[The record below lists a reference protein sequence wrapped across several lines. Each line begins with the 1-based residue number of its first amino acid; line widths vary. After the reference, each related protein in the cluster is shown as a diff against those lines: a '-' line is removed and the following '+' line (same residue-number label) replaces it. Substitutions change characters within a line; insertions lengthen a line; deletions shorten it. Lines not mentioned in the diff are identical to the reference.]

1 MFRRMKPPSEFEI
14 ERFDMLKLAV
24 IGAQTLL
31 GRELVAALEAREA
44 SVVPLS
50 IGALT
55 VEEEVGDLVVFA
67 PSRLLLE
74 GLDAVLL
81 ADTPNFELLEGFP
94 GRILDLRSEPE
105 TRIDPMPL
113 AGPWPQG
120 AKSLRGRP
128 ALEQVLALIP
138 SLLNGVGDVG
148 GTHLR
153 SVAWMGDRGLDG
165 LVEQTLAVLNGED
178 PDLTKLGYRQA
189 FEVVPV
195 APVAGKG
202 RLMEIRVPSFHGDL
216 LVLQVRASDGKALEK
231 KEAPAGVKWV
241 ESAPSSRDVAISA
254 DLLAHFDVAPDGKAA
269 VLTLGFD
276 PVLWGVL
283 RPTMRVLGLMD

>member
-1 MFRRMKPPSEFEI
+1 
-14 ERFDMLKLAV
+14 MLKLAV

-31 GRELVAALEAREA
+31 GRELVNTLEARDA

-55 VEEEVGDLVVFA
+55 VEEEIGDLVVFA
-67 PSRLLLE
+67 PSKLLLE
-74 GLDAVLL
+74 GLDAVIL
-81 ADTPNFELLEGFP
+81 ADTPDMDLLEGFP
-94 GRILDLRSEPE
+94 GRILDLRPEPE
-105 TRIDPMPL
+105 LRIDPMPL
-113 AGPWPQG
+113 AGGWPEG
-120 AKSLRGRP
+120 VKSLRGRA

-138 SLLNGVGDVG
+138 SLLDGVGEVG

-178 PDLTKLGYRQA
+178 PDLTKMGYRQA

-195 APVAGKG
+195 TPLAGRG

-216 LVLQVRASDGKALEK
+216 LILQIRASEGKTLGK
-231 KEAPAGVKWV
+231 KDAPAGVKWV
-241 ESAPSSRDVAISA
+241 EAAPSSRDVAISA
-254 DLLAHFDVAPDGKAA
+254 DLLAYMDLASDSKAA
-269 VLTLGFD
+269 MVTLGFD

-283 RPTMRVLGLMD
+283 RPTMRVMGLM

>member
-1 MFRRMKPPSEFEI
+1 MKPLSGFDI
-14 ERFDMLKLAV
+14 ERVDMLKLAV
-24 IGAQTLL
+24 IGAQTLV
-31 GRELVAALEAREA
+31 GRELVGALEARDA

-67 PSRLLLE
+67 PTKLLLE

-81 ADTPNFELLEGFP
+81 AGTPDFALLDGFP
-94 GRILDLRSEPE
+94 GRILDLRPEPE
-105 TRIDPMPL
+105 MSIEPLPL
-113 AGPWPQG
+113 AGTWPQG
-120 AKSLRGRP
+120 VKSLRGRP

-138 SLLNGVGDVG
+138 SLLDGVGEVG

-178 PDLTKLGYRQA
+178 PDLAKLGYRQA

-195 APVAGKG
+195 TPVVGKG
-202 RLMEIRVPSFHGDL
+202 RLMEVRVPSFHGDL
-216 LVLQVRASDGKALEK
+216 LILQVRAAEGRHLTKR
-231 KEAPAGVKWV
+231 EAPGGVKWL
-241 ESAPSSRDVAISA
+241 ETTPSSRDVAVSA
-254 DLLAHFDVAPDGKAA
+254 ELLAHADLTSDGQAA
-269 VLTLGFD
+269 MLTLGFD

-283 RPTMRVLGLMD
+283 RPTMRVLGLM

>member
-1 MFRRMKPPSEFEI
+1 
-14 ERFDMLKLAV
+14 MLKLAV

-31 GRELVAALEAREA
+31 GRELVNALEAREA
-44 SVVPLS
+44 SVLPLS

-74 GLDAVLL
+74 GLDAVIL
-81 ADTPNFELLEGFP
+81 ADSPDPELLEGFP

-105 TRIDPMPL
+105 ARIDPMPL
-113 AGPWPQG
+113 AGPWPKG
-120 AKSLRGRP
+120 VKSLRGRP
-128 ALEQVLALIP
+128 ALEQVLALLP
-138 SLLNGVGDVG
+138 SLLDGLGEVG

-178 PDLTKLGYRQA
+178 PDLVKLGYRQA

-195 APVAGKG
+195 TPAAGKG

-216 LVLQVRASDGKALEK
+216 LILQLRAAEGKTLVK
-231 KEAPAGVKWV
+231 KAAPVGVAWV
-241 ESAPSSRDVAISA
+241 EAAPSSRDVAISH
-254 DLLAHFDVAPDGKAA
+254 DLLAYLDLTGGGQAG

-276 PVLWGVL
+276 PVLWGTL
-283 RPTMRVLGLMD
+283 RPAMRVLGLMD

>member
-1 MFRRMKPPSEFEI
+1 
-14 ERFDMLKLAV
+14 MLKLAV

-31 GRELVAALEAREA
+31 GRELVSALEAQDA

-50 IGALT
+50 TGPLT
-55 VEEEVGDLVVFA
+55 IEEEEGDLVVFA
-67 PSRLLLE
+67 PDPALLE

-81 ADTPNFELLEGFP
+81 ADTPDPAFLADFP
-94 GRILDLRSEPE
+94 GRILDLRPE
-105 TRIDPMPL
+105 APSQLDAVPL
-113 AGPWPQG
+113 AGAWPAG
-120 AKSLRGRP
+120 AKVLRGRP

-138 SLLNGVGDVG
+138 SLLAGVGEVA

-165 LVEQTLAVLNGED
+165 LVEQTLAILNGED
-178 PDLTKLGYRQA
+178 PDTAKLCYRQA

-195 APVAGKG
+195 APAAGKG
-202 RLMEIRVPSFHGDL
+202 RLLEVRVPTFHGDL
-216 LVLQVRASDGKALEK
+216 LLLHVRAAEGASLTTR
-231 KEAPAGVKWV
+231 EAPAGVAWV
-241 ESAPSSRDVAISA
+241 AAPPSSREVAVSA
-254 DLLAHFDVAPDGKAA
+254 DLLAHADLSADGRAA

-283 RPTMRVLGLMD
+283 RPALRVLGLM

>member
-1 MFRRMKPPSEFEI
+1 
-14 ERFDMLKLAV
+14 MLKLAV
-24 IGAQTLL
+24 IGAQSLL
-31 GRELVAALEAREA
+31 GRELVGALEAQEA

-67 PSRLLLE
+67 PSKLLLE
-74 GLDAVLL
+74 GLDAVIL
-81 ADTPNFELLEGFP
+81 ADTPDFELLEDFP
-94 GRILDLRSEPE
+94 GRILDLRPEPE
-105 TRIDPMPL
+105 ARIDALPL
-113 AGPWPQG
+113 VGPWPQG
-120 AKSLRGRP
+120 VKSLRGRP

-138 SLLNGVGDVG
+138 SLIENVGEVG

-178 PDLTKLGYRQA
+178 PDLAKLGFRQA

-195 APVAGKG
+195 TPAVGKG
-202 RLMEIRVPSFHGDL
+202 RLMEIRIPSFHGDL
-216 LVLQVRASDGKALEK
+216 LVLQVRASEGQSLTK

-241 ESAPSSRDVAISA
+241 EAAPSSRDVAVSA
-254 DLLAHFDVAPDGKAA
+254 DLLAYADLSADGKAA
-269 VLTLGFD
+269 MLTLGFD

-283 RPTMRVLGLMD
+283 RPAMRVLGLM

>member
-1 MFRRMKPPSEFEI
+1 
-14 ERFDMLKLAV
+14 MLKLAV

-31 GRELVAALEAREA
+31 GRELVGALEARDA

-50 IGALT
+50 IGELT

-67 PSRLLLE
+67 PTPLLLE
-74 GLDAVLL
+74 GLDAVIL
-81 ADTPNFELLEGFP
+81 ADTPDMALLEGFP

-105 TRIDPMPL
+105 GRITPMPL
-113 AGPWPQG
+113 AGPWPKG
-120 AKSLRGRP
+120 EKSLRGRP
-128 ALEQVLALIP
+128 ALEQVLALLP
-138 SLLNGVGDVG
+138 TLLKGLGEVG

-178 PDLTKLGYRQA
+178 PDLAKLGYRQA

-195 APVAGKG
+195 VPAAGKG
-202 RLMEIRVPSFHGDL
+202 RLLEIRVPSFHGDL
-216 LVLQVRASDGKALEK
+216 LVLQIRAAEGQVLAKN
-231 KEAPAGVKWV
+231 EAPAGVSWV
-241 ESAPSSRDVAISA
+241 DAPPSSRDVAVSA
-254 DLLAHFDVAPDGKAA
+254 DLLAHLDVAPDGKAG

-276 PVLWGVL
+276 PVLWGIL

>member
-1 MFRRMKPPSEFEI
+1 
-14 ERFDMLKLAV
+14 MLKLAV

-31 GRELVAALEAREA
+31 GRELVGALEARDA

-55 VEEEVGDLVVFA
+55 VEEEIGDLVVFA
-67 PSRLLLE
+67 PSKLLLE

-81 ADTPNFELLEGFP
+81 ADTPDFDLLEGFP
-94 GRILDLRSEPE
+94 GRILDLRPEPE
-105 TRIDPMPL
+105 ARIEPLPL
-113 AGPWPQG
+113 AGGWPQDV
-120 AKSLRGRP
+120 KSLRGRP

-138 SLLNGVGDVG
+138 SLLEGVGEAG

-153 SVAWMGDRGLDG
+153 SVAWMGDRGLEG
-165 LVEQTLAVLNGED
+165 LVEQTLSVLNGED

-195 APVAGKG
+195 TPAVGKG
-202 RLMEIRVPSFHGDL
+202 RLMEVRVPSFHGDL
-216 LVLQVRASDGKALEK
+216 LILQIRATEGQSLAK
-231 KEAPAGVKWV
+231 KEAPTGVKWV
-241 ESAPSSRDVAISA
+241 EGTPSSRDVAVSA
-254 DLLAHFDVAPDGKAA
+254 DLLAHADITADGKAA
-269 VLTLGFD
+269 MLTLGFD

-283 RPTMRVLGLMD
+283 RPTMRVLGLM

>member
-1 MFRRMKPPSEFEI
+1 
-14 ERFDMLKLAV
+14 MLKLAV

-31 GRELVAALEAREA
+31 GRELVVALEAREA

-50 IGALT
+50 IGPLSVA
-55 VEEEVGDLVVFA
+55 EEIGDLVVFA
-67 PSRLLLE
+67 PSQALLE
-74 GLDAVLL
+74 GLDVAILVDTPDPELL
-81 ADTPNFELLEGFP
+81 ATFP

-105 TRIDPMPL
+105 PKTEPMPL
-113 AGPWPQG
+113 AGGWPTG
-120 AKSLRGRP
+120 AKNLRGRP

-138 SLLNGVGDVG
+138 ALLEGVGEVG

-178 PDLTKLGYRQA
+178 PDLAKLGYRQA

-195 APVAGKG
+195 TPVAGKG
-202 RLMEIRVPSFHGDL
+202 RLMEVRVPSFHGDL
-216 LVLQVRASDGKALEK
+216 LILQIRAQEGQTLVK
-231 KEAPAGVKWV
+231 KNAPMGVHWMETV
-241 ESAPSSRDVAISA
+241 PSSRDVAVSA
-254 DLLAHFDVAPDGKAA
+254 DLLVHLDAAPDGRAA

-276 PVLWGVL
+276 PVLWGIL
-283 RPTMRVLGLMD
+283 RPTMRVLGLM

>member
-1 MFRRMKPPSEFEI
+1 
-14 ERFDMLKLAV
+14 MLKLAV

-31 GRELVAALEAREA
+31 GRELVNALEAQDA

-74 GLDAVLL
+74 GLDAVIL
-81 ADTPNFELLEGFP
+81 ADTPDMALLEGFP

-105 TRIDPMPL
+105 ARIDPMPL
-113 AGPWPQG
+113 AGPWPKG
-120 AKSLRGRP
+120 VKSLRGRP
-128 ALEQVLALIP
+128 ALEQVLALLP
-138 SLLNGVGDVG
+138 SLLEGVGEVG

-153 SVAWMGDRGLDG
+153 SVAWLGDRGLDG

-178 PDLTKLGYRQA
+178 PDLAKLGYRQA
-189 FEVVPV
+189 FEVVPFTP
-195 APVAGKG
+195 AAGKG
-202 RLMEIRVPSFHGDL
+202 RLMEVRVPSFHGDL
-216 LVLQVRASDGKALEK
+216 LILQVRASEGRSLVK

-241 ESAPSSRDVAISA
+241 EAAPSSRDVAITS
-254 DLLAHFDVAPDGKAA
+254 DLLAHVDLTGDGKAA

-283 RPTMRVLGLMD
+283 RPTMRVLDLMS

>member
-1 MFRRMKPPSEFEI
+1 
-14 ERFDMLKLAV
+14 MLKLAV

-31 GRELVAALEAREA
+31 GRELVLALEARDA

-74 GLDAVLL
+74 GLDAVIL
-81 ADTPNFELLEGFP
+81 ADTPDFELLEGFP
-94 GRILDLRSEPE
+94 GRILDLRPEPE
-105 TRIDPMPL
+105 ARIEALPL
-113 AGPWPQG
+113 AGPWPPET
-120 AKSLRGRP
+120 KSLRGRP
-128 ALEQVLALIP
+128 AVEQVLALIP
-138 SLLNGVGDVG
+138 SLLDGLGEVG

-153 SVAWMGDRGLDG
+153 SVAWLGDRGLDG

-178 PDLTKLGYRQA
+178 PDVTKMGYRQA

-195 APVAGKG
+195 TPVVGKG

-216 LVLQVRASDGKALEK
+216 LILQIRAGEGQILTK

-254 DLLAHFDVAPDGKAA
+254 DLLAYVDFSGDGKAA

-283 RPTMRVLGLMD
+283 RPTMRVFGLM

>member
-1 MFRRMKPPSEFEI
+1 
-14 ERFDMLKLAV
+14 MLKLAV

-31 GRELVAALEAREA
+31 GRELVNALEARDA

-55 VEEEVGDLVVFA
+55 VEEEIGDLVVFA
-67 PSRLLLE
+67 PSPLLLE

-81 ADTPNFELLEGFP
+81 ADTPDFALLEGFP
-94 GRILDLRSEPE
+94 GRILDLRAEPE
-105 TRIDPMPL
+105 ARIDPMPL
-113 AGPWPQG
+113 VGPWPQG

-128 ALEQVLALIP
+128 ALEQVLALLP
-138 SLLNGVGDVG
+138 TLLDGLGEVG

-153 SVAWMGDRGLDG
+153 SIAWLGDRGLDG

-178 PDLTKLGYRQA
+178 PDLTKMGYRQA

-195 APVAGKG
+195 TPMAGKG
-202 RLMEIRVPSFHGDL
+202 RLMEVRVPSFHGDL
-216 LVLQVRASDGKALEK
+216 LILQVRAQEGRSLAQ
-231 KEAPAGVKWV
+231 KEAPVGVKWL
-241 ESAPSSRDVAISA
+241 EAAPSSRDVAISA
-254 DLLAHFDVAPDGKAA
+254 DLLAYLDLATDGKAGM
-269 VLTLGFD
+269 LTLGFD

-283 RPTMRVLGLMD
+283 RPTLRVLGLM

>member
-1 MFRRMKPPSEFEI
+1 
-14 ERFDMLKLAV
+14 MLKLAV

-31 GRELVAALEAREA
+31 GRELVSALEARDA
-44 SVVPLS
+44 SVLPLS

-74 GLDAVLL
+74 GLDAVIL
-81 ADTPNFELLEGFP
+81 ADTPDLDLLEGFP

-105 TRIDPMPL
+105 GRVDPMPL

-128 ALEQVLALIP
+128 ALEQVLALLP
-138 SLLNGVGDVG
+138 SLLEGLGEVG

-178 PDLTKLGYRQA
+178 PDLAKLGYRQA

-195 APVAGKG
+195 TPAAGKG

-216 LVLQVRASDGKALEK
+216 LILQVRAADGLALAKKAP
-231 KEAPAGVKWV
+231 PAGVKWV
-241 ESAPSSRDVAISA
+241 EAPPSSRDVAISA
-254 DLLAHFDVAPDGKAA
+254 DLLAHLDLAADGKAA

-276 PVLWGVL
+276 PVLWGIL
-283 RPTMRVLGLMD
+283 RPAMRVLGLMQG

>member
-1 MFRRMKPPSEFEI
+1 
-14 ERFDMLKLAV
+14 MLKLAV

-31 GRELVAALEAREA
+31 GRELVNALEAQDA

-50 IGALT
+50 IGPLT
-55 VEEEVGDLVVFA
+55 LAEEEGDLVVFA
-67 PSRLLLE
+67 PDPVLLE
-74 GLDAVLL
+74 GLDAVIL
-81 ADTPNFELLEGFP
+81 ADTPEPLFLEGFP
-94 GRILDLRSEPE
+94 GRILDLRAEPE
-105 TRIDPMPL
+105 ARVDPVPL
-113 AGPWPQG
+113 AGRWPQG
-120 AKSLRGRP
+120 VKSLRGRP
-128 ALEQVLALIP
+128 ALEQVLALLP
-138 SLLNGVGDVG
+138 SLLEGIGDVG

-178 PDLTKLGYRQA
+178 PDLAKLGYRQA

-195 APVAGKG
+195 PPVAGKG

-216 LVLQVRASDGKALEK
+216 LVLQIRAAEGQSLAKKA
-231 KEAPAGVKWV
+231 APAGVAWV
-241 ESAPSSRDVAISA
+241 DAAPSSRDVAVSA
-254 DLLAHFDVAPDGKAA
+254 ELLAHLDLAGDGKAA

-276 PVLWGVL
+276 PVLWGTL

>member
-1 MFRRMKPPSEFEI
+1 MKPRSGFEI
-14 ERFDMLKLAV
+14 ERKAMLKLAV

-31 GRELVAALEAREA
+31 GRDLVGALEARDA

-81 ADTPNFELLEGFP
+81 ADTPEPELLEGFP
-94 GRILDLRSEPE
+94 GRILDLRPEPE
-105 TRIDPMPL
+105 SRIEPLPL
-113 AGPWPQG
+113 AGGWPQG
-120 AKSLRGRP
+120 VKSLRGRP

-138 SLLNGVGDVG
+138 SLLDGVGEVG

-153 SVAWMGDRGLDG
+153 SVAWMGDPGLDG

-195 APVAGKG
+195 TPVVGKG

-216 LVLQVRASDGKALEK
+216 LILQVRAAEGQRLTGR
-231 KEAPAGVKWV
+231 EAPGGVKWV
-241 ESAPSSRDVAISA
+241 EATPSSRDVAVSA
-254 DLLAHFDVAPDGKAA
+254 DLLAHVDFTADGKAA

-283 RPTMRVLGLMD
+283 RPTMRVLGLM

>member
-1 MFRRMKPPSEFEI
+1 M
-14 ERFDMLKLAV
+14 
-24 IGAQTLL
+24 
-31 GRELVAALEAREA
+31 
-44 SVVPLS
+44 VPLS
-50 IGALT
+50 IGSLT
-55 VEEEVGDLVVFA
+55 VEEEVGDLLVFA

-81 ADTPNFELLEGFP
+81 ADTPDFELLEGFP
-94 GRILDLRSEPE
+94 GRILDLRAEPE
-105 TRIDPMPL
+105 ARIDPVPL
-113 AGPWPQG
+113 AGPWPEG
-120 AKSLRGRP
+120 VKSLRGRP

-138 SLLNGVGDVG
+138 SLLDGLGEVG

-165 LVEQTLAVLNGED
+165 LVEQTRAVLNGEE
-178 PDLTKLGYRQA
+178 PDLGKQGYRQA

-195 APVAGKG
+195 TPVVGKG

-216 LVLQVRASDGKALEK
+216 LVLQVRAAADHSLVK
-231 KEAPAGVKWV
+231 KEAQAGVRWV
-241 ESAPSSRDVAISA
+241 EAAPSSRDVAISA
-254 DLLAHFDVAPDGKAA
+254 DLLAHLDLTGDGKAA

-283 RPTMRVLGLMD
+283 RPTLRVLGLM

>member
-1 MFRRMKPPSEFEI
+1 
-14 ERFDMLKLAV
+14 MLKLAV

-31 GRELVAALEAREA
+31 GRELVGALEAQEA

-67 PSRLLLE
+67 PSKLLLE
-74 GLDAVLL
+74 GLDAVIL
-81 ADTPNFELLEGFP
+81 ADTPDFELLEDFP
-94 GRILDLRSEPE
+94 GRILDLRPEPE
-105 TRIDPMPL
+105 ARIDALPL
-113 AGPWPQG
+113 VGPWPQG
-120 AKSLRGRP
+120 VKSLRGRP

-138 SLLNGVGDVG
+138 SLIENVGEVG

-178 PDLTKLGYRQA
+178 PDLAKLGFRQA

-195 APVAGKG
+195 TPAVGKG
-202 RLMEIRVPSFHGDL
+202 RLMEIRIPSFHGDL
-216 LVLQVRASDGKALEK
+216 LVLQVRASEGQSLTK

-241 ESAPSSRDVAISA
+241 EAAPSSRDVAVSA
-254 DLLAHFDVAPDGKAA
+254 DLLAYADLSADGKAA
-269 VLTLGFD
+269 MLTLGFD

-283 RPTMRVLGLMD
+283 RPAMRVLGLM

>member
-1 MFRRMKPPSEFEI
+1 
-14 ERFDMLKLAV
+14 MLKLAV

-31 GRELVAALEAREA
+31 GRELVNALEAREA
-44 SVVPLS
+44 SVLPLS

-74 GLDAVLL
+74 GLDAVIL
-81 ADTPNFELLEGFP
+81 ADSPDPELLEGFP

-105 TRIDPMPL
+105 ARIDAIPL
-113 AGPWPQG
+113 AGPWPKG
-120 AKSLRGRP
+120 TKSLRGRP
-128 ALEQVLALIP
+128 ALEQVLALLP
-138 SLLNGVGDVG
+138 SLVEGLGEVG

-178 PDLTKLGYRQA
+178 PDLAKLGYRQA

-195 APVAGKG
+195 TPAAGKG

-216 LVLQVRASDGKALEK
+216 LILQLRAQEGRSLVK
-231 KEAPAGVKWV
+231 KEAPAGVAWV
-241 ESAPSSRDVAISA
+241 TAAPSSRDVAVSA
-254 DLLAHFDVAPDGKAA
+254 ELLAHLDLAGDGKAA

-276 PVLWGVL
+276 PVLWGTL
-283 RPTMRVLGLMD
+283 RPALRVLGLMD